1 MKRAALYTRV
11 STQDQST
18 ALQHDEATRTIAA
31 RGWELTST
39 FEDVGVSGAKGRR
52 PGLDAILAA
61 ASKRRFDVL
70 VVWRADR
77 LFRSVHH
84 MVTTLA
90 DLSALGVDFVSCTE
104 PFDTSTPTGRLLFHL
119 CAAFAQFERDV
130 IIERTVAGIAAA
142 RRRGKRIGRPR
153 RHVDIERARE
163 LLATGARL
171 RDVAAALKVGYGTL
185 RRALA
190 EKPQTPSPDGATEP
204 QITPP
209 A

>member
-1 MKRAALYTRV
+1 VLSATGSKRAALYTRV
-11 STQDQST
+11 STADQST
-18 ALQHDEATRTIAA
+18 ALQTDEATRVIAA
-31 RGWELTST
+31 RGWEFVAT

-52 PGLDAILAA
+52 PGLDALLGA

-84 MVTTLA
+84 MVATLA
-90 DLSALGVDFVSCTE
+90 ELSALGVDFVSCTE

-130 IIERTVAGIAAA
+130 IIERTVAGMAAA

-153 RHVDIERARE
+153 RYVDVERARE
-163 LLATGARL
+163 LQATGLTLDEIAS
-171 RDVAAALKVGYGTL
+171 ALGVGYGTL

-190 EKPQTPSPDGATEP
+190 AKPQGSSPSPAEGS
-204 QITPP
+204 
-209 A
+209 